1 VAVES
6 SSLAYSIS
14 LDLLHIVGH
23 LNVKKNTFYIADYL
37 RFPGLNFGSIFSVTR
52 YVVNAGLRGNGM
64 HMTYATYMVYVV
76 QKCSL
81 YDGFVH
87 TWKSTLS
94 SGSQQL
100 TSGFSGTNIGMAF
113 AQLGMEG
120 LKHLDKECL
129 TEIDTL

>member
-23 LNVKKNTFYIADYL
+23 LNVKNNTFYIADYL
-37 RFPGLNFGSIFSVTR
+37 RFPGLNFGAIFSVTR
-52 YVVNAGLRGNGM
+52 YMVNAGLRGNGI

-81 YDGFVH
+81 YGRLYDGFVR

-94 SGSQQL
+94 ATITASPLLNSDGGAKVK
-100 TSGFSGTNIGMAF
+100 TSGN
-113 AQLGMEG
+113 LGDFT
-120 LKHLDKECL
+120 LFNCL
-129 TEIDTL
+129 SAH

>member
-37 RFPGLNFGSIFSVTR
+37 RFPGLNFGAIFSVTR
-52 YVVNAGLRGNGM
+52 YLVNAGLCGNGI

-81 YDGFVH
+81 YGRLYDGFVR
-87 TWKSTLS
+87 TWKSTFS
-94 SGSQQL
+94 SKQGQADLVHS
-100 TSGFSGTNIGMAF
+100 S
-113 AQLGMEG
+113 
-120 LKHLDKECL
+120 LD
-129 TEIDTL
+129 

>member
-23 LNVKKNTFYIADYL
+23 LNIKKNTFYIADYL
-37 RFPGLNFGSIFSVTR
+37 RFPGLNFGAIFSVTR
-52 YVVNAGLRGNGM
+52 YVVNAGLRGNIM

-81 YDGFVH
+81 YGRLYDGFVR

-94 SGSQQL
+94 QISISKSDL
-100 TSGFSGTNIGMAF
+100 
-113 AQLGMEG
+113 
-120 LKHLDKECL
+120 
-129 TEIDTL
+129 